1 MALLTSPFC
10 EFGKKMPDF
19 ELTNIDGKLY
29 ESSKIKDKDGIVI
42 IFLCNHCPY
51 VKAIIKRLVTTI
63 KILQDFNIECLAIMP
78 NDVNKYPEDN
88 FENMKKFAKLNFI
101 TFPYL
106 IDADQKI
113 AEAFGAVCTP
123 DFFGYNK
130 SKKLQYRG
138 RLSEINNL
146 EFVNDQNDLLDAM
159 KQVIETGRGP
169 EIQFPSSGCS
179 IKWNT
184 K

>member
-1 MALLTSPFC
+1 MALLSSPLC
-10 EFGKKMPDF
+10 EFEKKMPNF

-29 ESSKIKDKDGIVI
+29 ESCKIREKDGILV

-51 VKAIIKRLVTTI
+51 VKAIIKRLVMTI
-63 KILQDFNIECLAIMP
+63 KVLQNLNIECLAIMP
-78 NDVNKYPEDN
+78 NDVKKYPADN
-88 FENMKKFAKLNFI
+88 FENMKKFAKSNLF

-106 IDADQKI
+106 IDEDQKI
-113 AEAFGAVCTP
+113 AKEFGAVCTP

-130 SKKLQYRG
+130 SKRLQYRG
-138 RLSEINNL
+138 RLSKINNL
-146 EFVNDQNDLLDAM
+146 EFVDDHNDLLVAM
-159 KQVIETGRGP
+159 KQILETGSGP

-184 K
+184 N